1 MIILGINAFHG
12 DASAALL
19 VDGELVA
26 AAEEERFTRVKHAAG
41 FPDHAV
47 RFCLAHVGARLQDV
61 THVAVARDPWA
72 RWPRKLLQGARQPWF
87 ALDRGRVVGKLLG
100 VRHLLARAAGSDS
113 TAGNFRVHRVEHH
126 RAHLASA
133 YLTSAVDR
141 AALLSLDG
149 MGDFASG
156 SWGVGEGTRMRIRRS
171 VAFPDS
177 LGILYT
183 ALSQYLGF
191 WQYGD
196 EYKVMGLAAL
206 GAPVYR
212 DQFRQLVCEH
222 SQNGYQLCLTYF
234 AHHRSH
240 VSMTWDR
247 GAPEIGKLF
256 TPALERLLGPARVP
270 GAPLEERFAHIAA
283 SLQARIEEII
293 VLIARRL
300 HASSQCRSL
309 AYAGGVAYN
318 CVANTRL
325 LADSGFETLLIP
337 SAPGDAGLAVGAAL
351 TVWNEVLGQSRRCVL
366 RHAYWGPEFDDVSI
380 ERALTEHGLTGRRLD
395 RDALPREVAHLLA
408 DGQVV
413 AWFQGRAE
421 WGPRALGARSLLADP
436 RRFDMRERLN
446 KQIKSRESFRP
457 FAPSVL
463 AERTADWFE
472 SPHPSP
478 FMSFAPRLHTDRRAR
493 VPAVTHMDG
502 SARLQTV
509 TREVNPLFWQL
520 LTEFEALTGVP
531 MVLNT
536 SFNENEPIVNTPAEA
551 IDCFLRTGLDALA
564 IGSFLVR
571 RPSLV
576 MR

>member
-1 MIILGINAFHG
+1 MILLGINAFHG

-41 FPDHAV
+41 FPAHAV
-47 RFCLAHVGARLQDV
+47 RFCLAHVGARLSDV
-61 THVAVARDPWA
+61 THVALARDPWA
-72 RWPRKLLQGARQPWF
+72 RWPHKLLHAVRQPRF
-87 ALDRGRVVGKLLG
+87 ALDRGRVAGRLLG
-100 VRHLLARAAGSDS
+100 VKQLLEQAVGSHS
-113 TAGNFRVHRVEHH
+113 ATGNLTVHRVEHH

-141 AALLSLDG
+141 AAMLSLDG
-149 MGDFASG
+149 FGDFASG
-156 SWGVGEGTRMRIRRS
+156 AWGVGEGTRMRVQRS
-171 VAFPDS
+171 VVFPDS

-206 GAPVYR
+206 GEPRYR
-212 DQFRQLVCEH
+212 DQFRQLVGDDL
-222 SQNGYQLCLTYF
+222 QRGYRLSLEYF

-247 GAPEIGKLF
+247 GSPEIGKLF
-256 TPALERLLGPARVP
+256 SPALERLLGPARVP
-270 GAPLEERFAHIAA
+270 GAPLDERFAHIAA
-283 SLQARIEEII
+283 SLQFRVEEII
-293 VLIARRL
+293 IRIARQL
-300 HASSQCRSL
+300 HADSRCGAL

-325 LADSGFETLLIP
+325 LAESGFETLLIP
-337 SAPGDAGLAVGAAL
+337 SAAGDAGLAVGAAL
-351 TVWNEVLGQSRRCVL
+351 TVWNETLGHSHRCVL
-366 RHAYWGPEFDDVSI
+366 QHAYWGPEFDDVSI
-380 ERALTEHGLTGRRLD
+380 ERALTEHKLTGRRLD
-395 RDALPREVAHLLA
+395 RDVLPREVAHLLV

-446 KQIKSRESFRP
+446 EQIKSRESFRP

-472 SPHPSP
+472 SAHPSP
-478 FMSFAPRLHTDRRAR
+478 FMSFAPRLHTARRAH
-493 VPAVTHMDG
+493 VPAVTHLDG

-509 TREVNPLFWQL
+509 TRAVNPLFWQL

-571 RPSLV
+571 RPSQA
-576 MR
+576 MP